1 MTLWAWNFYSGTGTK
16 KQVTPKK
23 KVFAAQ
29 KNASFFHFFPILFHH
44 HDAYNLTHLKTTVR
58 KDAVWRVSWLL
69 LSCCVLHI
77 AIKHKRNL
85 WRRNLQNTK
94 ETFVRKTYTQITV
107 FRCLQSLLVT
117 FNFIGETFEHGNR
130 LLSNQATSI
139 LRMEPTTMG
148 CFLLFA
154 IMFDTFNDSP
164 GEQEKTKPIEY
175 LSRRAF

>member
-1 MTLWAWNFYSGTGTK
+1 MLLFVLFFK
-16 KQVTPKK
+16 KNT
-23 KVFAAQ
+23 FF
-29 KNASFFHFFPILFHH
+29 SFFVPFTRP
-44 HDAYNLTHLKTTVR
+44 ATLTTLKTTVK